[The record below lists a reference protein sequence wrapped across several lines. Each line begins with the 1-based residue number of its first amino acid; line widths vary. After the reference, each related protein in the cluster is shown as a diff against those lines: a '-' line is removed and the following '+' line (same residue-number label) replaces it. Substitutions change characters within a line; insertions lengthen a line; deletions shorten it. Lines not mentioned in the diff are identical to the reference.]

1 MADWPDLDSLKRALD
16 VSSEDFDVELGGVLA
31 SAISQVKLDVGD
43 WDEDDDEPDESLA
56 EAARLLAVRM
66 AKAPGE
72 TPRDSARDADYE
84 RHLQGHRRSF
94 GVA

>member
-16 VSSEDFDVELGGVLA
+16 VSSEDFDVELGGVLE
-31 SAISQVKLDVGD
+31 SAISQVKADVGD
-43 WDEDDDEPDESLA
+43 WDEDDDEPDESLS

-72 TPRDSARDADYE
+72 TLRDSARDADYE
-84 RHLQGHRRSF
+84 RHLLGHRRSF

>member
-1 MADWPDLDSLKRALD
+1 MAAWPDLDSLKRALD
-16 VSSEDFDVELGGVLA
+16 VDSVDFDVELEGVLE
-31 SAISQVKLDVGD
+31 SAILQVKSDVGD
-43 WDEDDDEPDESLA
+43 WDEDVDEPDVSLA

-72 TPRDSARDADYE
+72 TPRESARDADYE
-84 RHLQGHRRSF
+84 RHLTGHRRSF